1 MITFTIDPWQVVQL
15 IVAVVLPVLV
25 GLVTTRTTS
34 PGLKAAL
41 LAGLAVLSSLGT
53 EALAANEA
61 GEVYDLGQGLIFGL
75 GTFIVA
81 VAMHYGLW
89 KPTGT
94 SGLVQGVGESDK
106 ELTDVTEDDGQTQH
120 TNRVHFA
127 PADVESSAIDEAEL
141 PGDWSGADSDDVD
154 YEPEH

>member
-1 MITFTIDPWQVVQL
+1 MIAFTIDPWQVVQL

-34 PGLKAAL
+34 PGLKAVL
-41 LAGLAVLSSLGT
+41 LAGLAVVSSLGT

-61 GEVYDLGQGLIFGL
+61 GQTYDLGQGLIFGL

-94 SGLVQGVGESDK
+94 SSAVQGVGESDK
-106 ELTDVTEDDGQTQH
+106 ELTDTTEID
-120 TNRVHFA
+120 
-127 PADVESSAIDEAEL
+127 PAEEPTAYDEADPAEV
-141 PGDWSGADSDDVD
+141 PGDWSGADSDTVD
-154 YEPEH
+154 YRAER